1 MSELDLVVDLSKQ
14 KAKRFV
20 DRMAVIKDDEYVK
33 SHVFNAYYQGHLDAH
48 CDELTLQ
55 KKYSFLVVERDKLLE
70 ENARLR
76 DKIGGVKAAPEVK
89 PTLFL

>member
-14 KAKRFV
+14 KAVRYCERMKITLTN
-20 DRMAVIKDDEYVK
+20 DREYSVAY
-33 SHVFNAYYQGHLDAH
+33 NAYHQGHLDAH

-89 PTLFL
+89 TTLFL